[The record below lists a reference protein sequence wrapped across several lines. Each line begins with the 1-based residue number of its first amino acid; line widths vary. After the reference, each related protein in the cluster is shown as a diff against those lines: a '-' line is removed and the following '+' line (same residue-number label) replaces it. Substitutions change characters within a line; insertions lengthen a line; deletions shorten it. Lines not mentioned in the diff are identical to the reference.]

1 MNDKTLER
9 KTFILN
15 VLYFTLAA
23 AILYFCVKYALGWV
37 LPFLIA
43 LLVSMLLRPVIRF
56 LAKKFRVPQKLS
68 ALILVLL
75 FYTVVGFL
83 LFLVIAKLVLISR
96 DIFSNIPQMY
106 DDYLA
111 PQITDLFEQF
121 KALTERLDPNIA
133 QMIQNA
139 TSSFVDSS
147 GSLVSGLSTKV
158 VGYLSNTVISLPG
171 IILFIVFSIVS
182 SVFFSMDFTKISGYI
197 TGILP
202 DKMNTRLMRLKTMAA
217 DIGRKYV
224 KSYAIL
230 IAITFAELSLGLL
243 ILGVDNAIAL
253 AAVIA
258 FIDLLPVL
266 GTGAVLI
273 PWCLI
278 LLIMGNY
285 GLAIG
290 LAVLYVVMLVV
301 RNILE
306 PRIVGRQIGV
316 HPLAMLVSMY
326 VGLKIFGFIGIF
338 VLPLVLLAAK
348 GFLENKSDAS
358 PDNPT
363 GPSDDSGDHPEER
376 GDTTVSL
383 AEKTQS

>member
-9 KTFILN
+9 KRFIIN
-15 VLYFTLAA
+15 VLYFALAA

-56 LAKKFRVPQKLS
+56 LAKKFKVPQKLS

-75 FYTVVGFL
+75 FYAVVGFL

-106 DDYLA
+106 EDYLA

-121 KALTERLDPNIA
+121 KTLTERLDPNIA
-133 QMIQNA
+133 QMVQNA

-147 GSLVSGLSTKV
+147 GSLVSSLSTKV
-158 VGYLSNTVISLPG
+158 VGYLSNTFISLPG

-202 DKMNTRLMRLKTMAA
+202 DKMNGRLKRLKTMAA

-224 KSYAIL
+224 KSYAII

-273 PWCLI
+273 PWSLI

-285 GLAIG
+285 GLGIG

-326 VGLKIFGFIGIF
+326 VGLKVFGFIGIF
-338 VLPLVLLAAK
+338 VLPLVLLAVK
-348 GFLENKSDAS
+348 GFLENKSDAP
-358 PDNPT
+358 PDKP
-363 GPSDDSGDHPEER
+363 GEAPDSGDST
-376 GDTTVSL
+376 DTAASL
-383 AEKTQS
+383 AENTQP

>member
-9 KTFILN
+9 KAFILN
-15 VLYFTLAA
+15 VLYFALAA

-43 LLVSMLLRPVIRF
+43 FLVSMLLRPVIRF
-56 LAKKFRVPQKLS
+56 LAKKFKIPQKLS

-75 FYTVVGFL
+75 FYAVVGFL

-106 DDYLA
+106 EDYLA

-121 KALTERLDPNIA
+121 KTLTERLDPNIA

-147 GSLVSGLSTKV
+147 GSLVSNLSAKV
-158 VGYLSNTVISLPG
+158 LGYLSNTVISLPG

-202 DKMNTRLMRLKTMAA
+202 DKMNVRLTKLKTMAA

-273 PWCLI
+273 PWSLI

-290 LAVLYVVMLVV
+290 LAVLYVVMLIV

-326 VGLKIFGFIGIF
+326 AGLKIFGFIGIF
-338 VLPLVLLAAK
+338 VLPLVLLAVK
-348 GFLENKSDAS
+348 GFLENKPDAP
-358 PDNPT
+358 PDKPT
-363 GPSDDSGDHPEER
+363 GPLDSDGCPDDR
-376 GDTTVSL
+376 TDTAVSL
-383 AEKTQS
+383 ADNIQP

>member
-1 MNDKTLER
+1 M
-9 KTFILN
+9 
-15 VLYFTLAA
+15 
-23 AILYFCVKYALGWV
+23 
-37 LPFLIA
+37 
-43 LLVSMLLRPVIRF
+43 
-56 LAKKFRVPQKLS
+56 
-68 ALILVLL
+68 L
-75 FYTVVGFL
+75 FYAVVGFL

-106 DDYLA
+106 EDNLE
-111 PQITDLFEQF
+111 PLITDLFEQF
-121 KALTERLDPNIA
+121 KTLTERLDPNIA
-133 QMIQNA
+133 QMVQNA
-139 TSSFVDSS
+139 TASFVDSS
-147 GSLVSGLSTKV
+147 GSLVSNLSAKV
-158 VGYLSNTVISLPG
+158 LGYLSNTFISLPG

-197 TGILP
+197 TDILP
-202 DKMNTRLMRLKTMAA
+202 DKMNVRLKKLKTMAA
-217 DIGRKYV
+217 DIGGKYV
-224 KSYAIL
+224 KSYAII

-273 PWCLI
+273 PWSLI

-290 LAVLYVVMLVV
+290 LAVLYVVMLIV

-326 VGLKIFGFIGIF
+326 AGLKIFGFIGIF
-338 VLPLVLLAAK
+338 VVPLVLLAVK
-348 GFLENKSDAS
+348 GFLENKPDAP
-358 PDNPT
+358 PDKPT
-363 GPSDDSGDHPEER
+363 GPLNSDGCPEDR
-376 GDTTVSL
+376 TDTAASL
-383 AEKTQS
+383 ADNIQP